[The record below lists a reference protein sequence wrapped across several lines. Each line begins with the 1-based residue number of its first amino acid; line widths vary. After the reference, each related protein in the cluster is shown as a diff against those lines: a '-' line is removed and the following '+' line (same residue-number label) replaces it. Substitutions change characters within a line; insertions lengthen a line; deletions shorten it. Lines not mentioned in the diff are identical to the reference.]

1 MMEAIHTPVLGEA
14 GNNNI
19 TYFDNA
25 AVMVNA
31 TQMAKPF
38 GKKPADWLRLYSTK
52 RFLQGLAEMKKVPV
66 AELVRR
72 TRRATAE
79 GVERSV
85 LLQEDAAME
94 FARWLSPAFI

>member
-1 MMEAIHTPVLGEA
+1 MMDSIHTPVLTEA

-25 AVMVNA
+25 GVMINA

-38 GKKPADWLRLYSTK
+38 GKKPADWLRLSSTK
-52 RFLQGLAEMKKVPV
+52 RFLHELGEIKKLPV
-66 AELVRR
+66 TELVKR
-72 TRRATAE
+72 TKKNAAE
-79 GVERSV
+79 GTERSI

-94 FARWLSPAFI
+94 FARWISP